1 MASRIKHKRSSVAG
15 RIPLAADL
23 EAGELALNTNDGKVY
38 LKKDD
43 NSILDVNSTI
53 FKNDTNVTVTDTG
66 IDGTISVVADN
77 IEKLRIN
84 ATQVQFKETTTI
96 ENAKELQLKELTAS
110 GSNYVG
116 LKAPDLMSANYTL
129 TLPTGTGGPGQLLGS
144 DGFGNLQWSDPD
156 TLAETEFMFLIPKV
170 TMLMTVLPRQCKQ
183 LSEHCKLHRDMSTLL
198 PEQSTVKQ

>member
-43 NSILDVNSTI
+43 NSILDVTSTI

-84 ATQVQFKETTTI
+84 ATQVQ
-96 ENAKELQLKELTAS
+96 
-110 GSNYVG
+110 
-116 LKAPDLMSANYTL
+116 
-129 TLPTGTGGPGQLLGS
+129 
-144 DGFGNLQWSDPD
+144 
-156 TLAETEFMFLIPKV
+156 
-170 TMLMTVLPRQCKQ
+170 
-183 LSEHCKLHRDMSTLL
+183 
-198 PEQSTVKQ
+198 